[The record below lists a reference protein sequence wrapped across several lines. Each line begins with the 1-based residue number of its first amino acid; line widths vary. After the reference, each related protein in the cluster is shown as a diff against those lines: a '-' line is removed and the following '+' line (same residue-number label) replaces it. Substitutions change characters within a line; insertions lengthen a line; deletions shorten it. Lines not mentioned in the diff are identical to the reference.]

1 MKSVA
6 EENEAF
12 ANLGYKLHNDH
23 SAEFKE
29 DFVGI
34 LTEKTLGFNIFACF
48 IRTAVHRRLT
58 SSCSPTVHINTIR
71 SATRRPPGAG
81 MDYFYEGAFPYMAYA
96 AARRNGRA
104 KTNRG

>member
-1 MKSVA
+1 MILFAEFSNARDAQRDVKSVA

-34 LTEKTLGFNIFACF
+34 LTEKT
-48 IRTAVHRRLT
+48 
-58 SSCSPTVHINTIR
+58 S
-71 SATRRPPGAG
+71 
-81 MDYFYEGAFPYMAYA
+81 
-96 AARRNGRA
+96 
-104 KTNRG
+104 

>member
-1 MKSVA
+1 MRDVKSVA

-34 LTEKTLGFNIFACF
+34 LTEKT
-48 IRTAVHRRLT
+48 
-58 SSCSPTVHINTIR
+58 S
-71 SATRRPPGAG
+71 
-81 MDYFYEGAFPYMAYA
+81 
-96 AARRNGRA
+96 
-104 KTNRG
+104 